1 MELGEVLTLDNK
13 NKSLFILYCAHL
25 IVTLTNGRTYFRSEM
40 KRKTSFSFAFNSLNR
55 NFVLKYSILKTKT
68 YTKKMKRHTFPLVLF
83 CLLMLPNIVLAGIP
97 DGYYDAA
104 NGKKKAAL
112 KAAMHDVIAPHK
124 KIGYNNLWVSYEK
137 VDYLDKTNAQ
147 GRHQVMD
154 YYNDKVF
161 YFTGT
166 GSAVSGMN
174 KEHVAPQ
181 SWWGGGTGIAV
192 GSDLFQVIP
201 SESNANSAKGNYPLG
216 VVKGSVSYS
225 NPRMKT
231 GKDASNKMV
240 FEPCDEYKGD
250 FARIYF
256 YVATCYPDV
265 NWENRSDVNVS
276 FKREDYPTLKADI
289 LPLLLQWAK
298 DDPVCEWEKTRNER
312 AYAEQGNRNP
322 FIDFPYLAEYIWGDS
337 IDFAFDINGSSS
349 GGGGG
354 QGSDPNPEFATLVEC
369 PMTSGLSPFFART
382 YEGCEGSAWTSDSK
396 YGAKA
401 NANSLPGKEADE
413 YLMVDIDLT
422 YSLTATLTFDHAT
435 GYNKTEA
442 VKDTYFQV
450 LVSEDYDGVPE
461 DATWDKLDATF
472 PPLPSS
478 SSFTSFVGSG
488 DIILNGYSGKKITLA
503 FRYISN
509 SSACYCWEIKNVKVT
524 AYTVLDGIKEIKN
537 EELIMK
543 NEGATYDLMGRQ
555 VPWNTK
561 GIVIRNS
568 KKILQK

>member
-1 MELGEVLTLDNK
+1 
-13 NKSLFILYCAHL
+13 
-25 IVTLTNGRTYFRSEM
+25 
-40 KRKTSFSFAFNSLNR
+40 
-55 NFVLKYSILKTKT
+55 
-68 YTKKMKRHTFPLVLF
+68 MKRHISPLVLF
-83 CLLMLPNIVLAGIP
+83 CLLMLPDIVLAGIP
-97 DGYYDAA
+97 EGYYDAA
-104 NGKKKAAL
+104 NGKKKSAL
-112 KAAMHDVIAPHK
+112 KAAIHDAIAPHT
-124 KIGYNNLWVSYEK
+124 KIGYGNLWVSYEK

-201 SESNANSAKGNYPLG
+201 SESNANSAKNNYPLG

-231 GKDASNKMV
+231 GKDANNRMV

-298 DDPVCEWEKTRNER
+298 NDPVCEWEKTRNER
-312 AYAEQGNRNP
+312 VYAEQGNRNP

-337 IDFAFDINGSSS
+337 IDFSFSTDGSSS
-349 GGGGG
+349 GGGG
-354 QGSDPNPEFATLVEC
+354 QGGDPIPEFATLVEC
-369 PMTSGLSPFFART
+369 PMTSGLNPFYVRT
-382 YEGCEGSAWTSDSK
+382 YEGCEGSAWTSDSR

-401 NANSLPGKEADE
+401 NANSLPNKEADE

-422 YSLTATLTFDHAT
+422 YSQTATLTFEHAT
-435 GYNKTEA
+435 GYNKTEQ
-442 VKDTYFQV
+442 VKDTYLQV
-450 LVSEDYDGVPE
+450 LVSEDYSGVPE
-461 DATWDKLDATF
+461 DATWDMLDATF

-478 SSFTSFVGSG
+478 SSFTSFVSSG

-524 AYTVLDGIKEIKN
+524 AYTVPDGISLTPALSEG
-537 EELIMK
+537 
-543 NEGATYDLMGRQ
+543 EGAVYNLSGQMVNGQ
-555 VPWNTK
+555 NGKLPK
-561 GIVIRNS
+561 GIVIRNG